1 MPEIDLIR
9 KPGPILVGS
18 LAEDVEKL
26 ERWKVNTIL
35 RAKVTHPR
43 NARFHRKF
51 FALLNIAFENQD
63 RYDNIEAFRA
73 EVTMRCGYYH
83 QHKNIKGEYQYWPD
97 SIAFSNMDEI
107 TFAQLYEK
115 AIDIIIQY
123 FIRGADRQELKNA
136 VEEILQFS

>member
-9 KPGPILVGS
+9 KPGPILIGS

-51 FALLNIAFENQD
+51 FALLNMAYENQD
-63 RYDNIEAFRA
+63 RYDTMDDFRA
-73 EVTMRCGYYH
+73 EVIMRCGYVSKH
-83 QHKNIKGEYQYWPD
+83 INIFGEIKEWPK
-97 SIAFSNMDEI
+97 SIAFANMDEI
-107 TFAQLYEK
+107 EFELLYSA
-115 AIDIIIQY
+115 AIDIIIKY
-123 FIRGADRQELKNA
+123 FIQGATPHELENA
-136 VEEILQFS
+136 VNEILQFS